1 MPEPIRTIK
10 LIESRSEGL
19 SVFLDAGINE
29 QGNLELEGQDL
40 GARVEAHWGD
50 SDYEYWVVV
59 PKDYK
64 DTVLLWLLKER
75 FDGAAA
81 APTRFQND
89 SEFMEWLKAKGIPYQ
104 FSSYV

>member
-1 MPEPIRTIK
+1 MPEPVHKLK
-10 LIESRSEGL
+10 LIESRHEGL
-19 SVFLDAGINE
+19 SVFLDAKINE
-29 QGNLELEGQDL
+29 QGDLELEGQDV
-40 GARVEAHWGD
+40 GASVEAHWGD

-75 FDGAAA
+75 FDA
-81 APTRFQND
+81 APSPAPFKND
-89 SEFMEWLKAKGIPYQ
+89 CEFMEWLKAKSIPYQ

>member
-1 MPEPIRTIK
+1 MEF
-10 LIESRSEGL
+10 RSEGL
-19 SVFLDAGINE
+19 SVFLNAGINE
-29 QGNLELEGQDL
+29 RGDLELEGQDL
-40 GARVEAHWGD
+40 GASVEAHWGD

-75 FDGAAA
+75 FDAT
-81 APTRFQND
+81 PQTSPLKND

-104 FSSYV
+104 FNSYV